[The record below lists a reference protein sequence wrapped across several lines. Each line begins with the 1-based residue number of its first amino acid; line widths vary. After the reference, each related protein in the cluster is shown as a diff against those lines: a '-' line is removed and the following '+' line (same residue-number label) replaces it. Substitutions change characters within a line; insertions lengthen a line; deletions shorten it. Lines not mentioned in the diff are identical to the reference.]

1 MNDKILK
8 IENELYNDLNNYIL
22 MLKDLENK
30 TNGTDIDILIEKDKE
45 TAFYLI
51 SAQTTVNVLQGV
63 LDKIK
68 NIKEQ
73 NN

>member
-1 MNDKILK
+1 MNDKILR
-8 IENELYNDLNNYIL
+8 IENELYNDLNNYVL

-51 SAQTTVNVLQGV
+51 SAQKTVNVLQGV

-68 NIKEQ
+68 DIKEQ

>member
-1 MNDKILK
+1 MNDKILR
-8 IENELYNDLNNYIL
+8 IENELYNDLNNYVL

-51 SAQTTVNVLQGV
+51 SAQTTVKVLQGV
-63 LDKIK
+63 LDKIE

>member
-45 TAFYLI
+45 REKKYSHQFIQQKMQQEAV
-51 SAQTTVNVLQGV
+51 SLQ
-63 LDKIK
+63 
-68 NIKEQ
+68 
-73 NN
+73 

>member
-51 SAQTTVNVLQGV
+51 SAQTTVNVFQGV

-68 NIKEQ
+68 DIKEQ

>member
-1 MNDKILK
+1 
-8 IENELYNDLNNYIL
+8 

-30 TNGTDIDILIEKDKE
+30 TNGTDIDILIEKDKT

-68 NIKEQ
+68 DIKEQ

>member
-1 MNDKILK
+1 MNDKILR
-8 IENELYNDLNNYIL
+8 IENELYKDLINYVL

-51 SAQTTVNVLQGV
+51 SAQTTVNVFQGV

-68 NIKEQ
+68 DIKEQ